1 MIYIIILVISILF
14 ILYNIVILESFN
26 TTSVNT
32 TSVNTISVNAPEY
45 YNETDDRDDLN
56 FFISPAKD
64 INGNILAS
72 TKYFHGHDHEH
83 KL

>member
-32 TSVNTISVNAPEY
+32 TSVNATEY
-45 YNETDDRDDLN
+45 DNEADYRDDLN

-64 INGNILAS
+64 KNGNILAS
-72 TKYFHGHDHEH
+72 TKYFHGHDHAH
-83 KL
+83 